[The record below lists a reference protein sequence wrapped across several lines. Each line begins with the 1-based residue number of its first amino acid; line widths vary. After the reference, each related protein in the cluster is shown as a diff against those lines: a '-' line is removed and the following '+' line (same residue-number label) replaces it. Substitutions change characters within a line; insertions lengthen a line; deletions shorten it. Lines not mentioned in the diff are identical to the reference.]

1 MQLIAIKISDLA
13 KNPEYA
19 LLGKRQ
25 QQDRFTSGDWKRVR
39 SVSRG
44 RKVIVLLTSDE
55 VVLTSTI
62 IPSKNRKQLLQAI
75 PYALE
80 DTLAE
85 DIENLHFAVHQEND
99 NTDNKA
105 QVAIINRTVLIETL
119 DFLKSKNITPN
130 YVLPDLLT
138 QKFESDAWSISYVNN
153 DGQISAS
160 VRLGQFDGFV
170 SSADMLEM
178 FILEPLEKHAPKTI
192 YSNTKTENLPKSLQ
206 EISNSYIEAD
216 TIDYN
221 SAISALPLN
230 LLTNFVRRANQQTS
244 SINWKAWRPVALLG
258 GVLASIWMG
267 IFFWQNT
274 LLQNQ
279 SNQLK
284 TQIEQVYKDTFPK
297 GRIVDAAAQ
306 MSSALSKLKANVGQT
321 IESPL
326 PLIADMGPLL
336 KEYKDMVL
344 SEIRYQ
350 ENQLSMTIESP
361 NLTRLEKFKRDA
373 ADKNNLKIE
382 ITNSTTTAN
391 KVKASIKIS
400 PLLSKTAKKP
410 DSDNNEKGNS

>member
-25 QQDRFTSGDWKRVR
+25 QQDKFISGDWKQVR

-44 RKVIVLLTSDE
+44 RKVVVLLTSDE
-55 VVLTSTI
+55 VVLTSAI

-85 DIENLHFAVHQEND
+85 DIENLHFAVHQESN
-99 NTDNKA
+99 NTDNKS

-119 DFLKSKNITPN
+119 DLLKSKGITIN
-130 YVLPDLLT
+130 YVLPELLT
-138 QKFESDAWSISYVNN
+138 QKFESDTWSISYENN
-153 DGQISAS
+153 NGEMSAS

-170 SSADMLEM
+170 SSVDMLDM
-178 FILEPLEKHAPKTI
+178 FISEPLEKHAPKTVF
-192 YSNTKTENLPKSLQ
+192 SNTKPENFPQALQ
-206 EISNSYIEAD
+206 EIPNSYIESN
-216 TIDYN
+216 TIDYG

-230 LLTNFVRRANQQTS
+230 LLTNFVRRANHQAS

-267 IFFWQNT
+267 IFFWQNN

-279 SNQLK
+279 SDQLK
-284 TQIEQVYKDTFPK
+284 TQIEQVYKETFPK
-297 GRIVDAAAQ
+297 GRIVDASAQ
-306 MSSALSKLKANVGQT
+306 MNSALSKLKASMGQT

-344 SEIRYQ
+344 SELRYQ

-400 PLLSKTAKKP
+400 PLPNKTVNKP
-410 DSDNNEKGNS
+410 DSVNSKQGNS